1 MKRVCAIQSILFITE
16 NNDDLIL
23 LQLALHKTPF
33 IVNLKHSFT
42 SERILSLLNRQ
53 APDLLFIDINHP
65 GYSSIYGI
73 SAIRKSKNFNNL
85 PVIVYTTSEKQE
97 HINECYSNGANF
109 YFIKPYTIRNFV
121 EELTM
126 LLTIDWKSSLYIP
139 PRSEFVIGK

>member
-1 MKRVCAIQSILFITE
+1 MKRVCAIRSILFITE
-16 NNDDLIL
+16 NNDDLLL

-53 APDLLFIDINHP
+53 APDLLFIDMNHP
-65 GYSSIYGI
+65 GYSGIYGI
-73 SAIRKSKNFNNL
+73 SAIRESKNFSNL

-97 HINECYSNGANF
+97 HVNECYSKGANF